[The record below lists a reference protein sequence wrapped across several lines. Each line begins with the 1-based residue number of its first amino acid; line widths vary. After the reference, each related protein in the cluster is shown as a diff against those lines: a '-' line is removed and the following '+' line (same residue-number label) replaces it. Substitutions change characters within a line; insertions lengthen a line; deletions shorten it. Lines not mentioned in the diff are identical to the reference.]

1 MRYFLDARTATEH
14 FPGIGRYVSNLARAM
29 AVELQ
34 AGEELALLVD
44 GSRPSPWPLPPPQAQ
59 VRQIITAVSPFNLS
73 QQWQIPRLLRQHGA
87 AAYHSPFYL
96 MPYRPRLP
104 TILTVHDL
112 IPQLFPA
119 YFPAWKRLLS
129 ELTTRLAL
137 RSADHLIVDS
147 NATRQDVLE
156 RYAIRPAHIT
166 AVPLAPDP
174 RFTPQP
180 GAEIERIRAQY
191 QLPASYVLYLG
202 INKPHKNLVRL
213 VEAWTAVHTTSVTLI
228 IAGAWDGRYPEARE
242 RAQQLG
248 AGETIR
254 FIGPVTDADLPALYS
269 GAHFFIFPS
278 LYEGFGLPV
287 IEAMACGTAVI
298 TSNISSLPEVAA
310 DAALY
315 TNPHDTSDITN
326 QINHFLQNPALIAEY
341 RQKSLAQAQKFTW
354 RDTAVATL
362 NLYRQIS

>member
-34 AGEELALLVD
+34 TSEELVLLVD
-44 GSRPSPWPLPPPQAQ
+44 SVRLSPWPLPPVSEQIQQ
-59 VRQIITAVSPFNLS
+59 VVTAVSPFSLS

-87 AAYHSPFYL
+87 AVYHSPFYL
-96 MPYRPRLP
+96 MPYRPGLS

-112 IPQLFPA
+112 IPQLFPT
-119 YFPAWKRLLS
+119 YFSVRTRLLS
-129 ELTTRLAL
+129 EITTRLAL
-137 RSADHLIVDS
+137 RCADHLIVDS
-147 NATRQDVLE
+147 VATRQDVLQ
-156 RYAIRPAHIT
+156 RYAIKPERVT

-174 RFTPQP
+174 RFTPQS
-180 GAEIERIRAQY
+180 AADVQRIRAQY
-191 QLPASYVLYLG
+191 QLPANYVLYLG
-202 INKPHKNLVRL
+202 INKPHKNLVQL
-213 VEAWTAVHTTSVTLI
+213 VEAWTAVHPSSVTLV

-242 RAQQLG
+242 RTQQLA
-248 AGETIR
+248 AGEAIR
-254 FIGPVTDADLPALYS
+254 FIGPVADADLPGLYS

-298 TSNISSLPEVAA
+298 TSHVSSLPEVAGE
-310 DAALY
+310 AALY
-315 TNPHDTSDITN
+315 VNPHDTADITR
-326 QINHFLQNPALIAEY
+326 QINHLLDNPALIAAY

-362 NLYRQIS
+362 NLYRRYS